1 MNSMW
6 YYSVK
11 LCSSELLINQY
22 KALKTVKDLHL
33 ADTLHG
39 NELKK
44 RCNQQRTFEILQTW

>member
-1 MNSMW
+1 MW